1 MAKLQTLVR
10 LAEFSNLP
18 VMQNTIAKFDV
29 MDTGSARCLELSWL
43 PTDVGS
49 LIIVQRD
56 AHSDRMFAVTL
67 NCNGTHAPHSY
78 VLPKLETLTHIE
90 VLASCPVTILDLAF
104 ATWDSTVTDAMNYAA
119 LQVRGSDSFTV
130 AQGPEGNTAFL
141 HCGQYPSVAL
151 SIPRV
156 LNRGSFYSF
165 LLKTRALCSFLL
177 PGATKAS
184 LQGAI
189 CGIWPTSNFA
199 TSVARVGNYG
209 VPFELN
215 LAENSIH
222 ADTSS
227 GVAYATQ
234 RRVINL

>member
-10 LAEFSNLP
+10 LQEFANLP

-49 LIIVQRD
+49 LVIVQRD
-56 AHSDRMFAVTL
+56 THSDRMFAVTL
-67 NCNGTHAPHSY
+67 NCNGSHAPHTY
-78 VLPKLETLTHIE
+78 VLPKLETLTHVEI
-90 VLASCPVTILDLAF
+90 LASCPATILELNF
-104 ATWDSTVTDAMNYAA
+104 ATWDSTAVDAMNYAA

-130 AQGPEGNTAFL
+130 AAGPEGNTAFL
-141 HCGQYPSVAL
+141 QCGQYPSVAL

-156 LNRGSFYSF
+156 LNRGSFYTF
-165 LLKTRALCSFLL
+165 LLRTRALCTLLL

-184 LQGAI
+184 LHGSI
-189 CGIWPTSNFA
+189 SGIWATSNFA
-199 TSVARVGNYG
+199 TSVARVGSYA